1 MVYMLEKFSLEIV
14 NERIMTIK
22 DEEYRYLVVRK
33 LLSKLRKD
41 KISLPTI
48 KTNKKSVTSSKMSLT
63 SSLFKS

>member
-48 KTNKKSVTSSKMSLT
+48 KTIKKSVTSSKMSLT